1 MRRLTVRLSGNRP
14 DHRKRR
20 PDQKAQPA
28 DAVQQSP
35 APSGGKGI
43 IRARHARA
51 AFSAASESRV
61 LKWPSREDPESLPF
75 AKILDSDPY
84 FTFAENAARVGGG
97 ACEQQAAHRSSAE
110 IRRAGQV

>member
-35 APSGGKGI
+35 APSGGKYKESFARGTPVQHSAPRRNPEYSNGHLGRI
-43 IRARHARA
+43 LNLCLLRKFWIRILILR
-51 AFSAASESRV
+51 
-61 LKWPSREDPESLPF
+61 LP
-75 AKILDSDPY
+75 
-84 FTFAENAARVGGG
+84 RM
-97 ACEQQAAHRSSAE
+97 
-110 IRRAGQV
+110 RRG